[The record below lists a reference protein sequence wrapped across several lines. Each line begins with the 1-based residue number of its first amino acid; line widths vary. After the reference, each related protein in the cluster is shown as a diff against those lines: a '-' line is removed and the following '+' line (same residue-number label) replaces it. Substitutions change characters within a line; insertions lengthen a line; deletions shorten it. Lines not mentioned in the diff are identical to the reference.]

1 MTNPFLP
8 AQPQQQAPAP
18 ATPTGNPFAA
28 PAPATPQGYGTALGV
43 QAPVQQYAPQ
53 APATPAPGFDLSRLA
68 SASVPI
74 VGEGRGPKHKDMYGR
89 LLLFFPLSEENVPRK
104 PEYITPEQR
113 AKGQLTQQQITATVV
128 VLDDGKGGQEPIGW
142 GGNPYVPGGQPH
154 TDFAPLPYVR
164 KAMWWN
170 QTRILSQLRPAL
182 PGPDGRPGMIAGRLA
197 QTEPRQ
203 NAPWYLIGAT
213 EPEVTLVRQYLEA
226 VQAGHFPHPL
236 A

>member
-1 MTNPFLP
+1 MTNPFAP
-8 AQPQQQAPAP
+8 TVPQQAPPAAP
-18 ATPTGNPFAA
+18 GNPFAS
-28 PAPATPQGYGTALGV
+28 PAPA
-43 QAPVQQYAPQ
+43 APQ
-53 APATPAPGFDLSRLA
+53 AYAPPAVAAAPPQAFDLSRLA
-68 SASVPI
+68 SAGAPI
-74 VGEGRGPKHKDMYGR
+74 VGEGRGAKHKDMYGR
-89 LLLFFPLSEENVPRK
+89 LLLFFPLSEETVPRK
-104 PEYITPEQR
+104 PEHITAEQR

-170 QTRILSQLRPAL
+170 QTRIISQLRPAL

-213 EPEVTLVRQYLEA
+213 EAEVALVRQYLEA
-226 VQAGHFPHPL
+226 VQAGHVPHPL